1 MFIKVLLLLSIVF
14 TMISYLC
21 LVDDAAMLEYI
32 RNKTAAPY
40 FSNLVWFIGS
50 HVIELDEC
58 IRCQAK

>member
-1 MFIKVLLLLSIVF
+1 MCTKVTTLMTSRVSSITVLLLVND
-14 TMISYLC
+14 T
-21 LVDDAAMLEYI
+21 AMLQYI

-58 IRCQAK
+58 IRCQAE